1 MAKTRTTEANAAA
14 FTKAQLVASQRYVH
28 RRDLIGALL
37 EDGKTYTL
45 NEVDATLIIK
55 GRKTIDQ
62 VPALL
67 RKQVEEIL
75 ADLEVEV

>member
-1 MAKTRTTEANAAA
+1 MAKTQTTEANAAA

-45 NEVDATLIIK
+45 NEVDQGPVELGA
-55 GRKTIDQ
+55 
-62 VPALL
+62 ALHSALAQELAHRPL
-67 RKQVEEIL
+67 R
-75 ADLEVEV
+75 